1 MSHYLFISVV
11 EPVPPASSANE
22 HCFAV
27 DVTCRLV
34 IRGWMLKAQKAIAI
48 RSPCVVLSA
57 KLQDLFTAN
66 DKLITLSTS

>member
-11 EPVPPASSANE
+11 EPVLPVSSANE

-34 IRGWMLKAQKAIAI
+34 IRGQNLKAQRAIAI
-48 RSPCVVLSA
+48 TFPCVGLLTQS
-57 KLQDLFTAN
+57 QDLVTAS
-66 DKLITLSTS
+66 DKFIIVPTS